1 MKKKSNTRV
10 FSILVAAC
18 AFVAIMCMFANIFAE
33 KVDSG
38 EGNIF
43 VAMFGMHNSDA
54 NVVWPIVGGFVGLIV
69 LALVGFVGFILG
81 DSGKKFIPF
90 IEIVLGIGV
99 GVLFFF
105 VIDFYIAASG
115 DNVSHFYAAHPEISL
130 GAGTICV
137 IVFSFLGAGLGLLNI
152 FADKNNGAK

>member
-10 FSILVAAC
+10 FSILVALS
-18 AFVAIMCMFANIFAE
+18 AFVAIMCMFANIFSE
-33 KVDSG
+33 KVDSA

-43 VAMFGMHNSDA
+43 VAMFGMHSTDHQ
-54 NVVWPIVGGFVGLIV
+54 VVWPIVIGFVALIV
-69 LALVGFVGFILG
+69 LVLIGLLGFILG

-105 VIDFYIAASG
+105 VIDFYMSANGFDLRA
-115 DNVSHFYAAHPEISL
+115 YPEITL
-130 GAGTICV
+130 GAGTICI
-137 IVFSFLGAGLGLLNI
+137 IVFSFLSAALGVLNI
-152 FADKNNGAK
+152 FVDKNGSK

>member
-10 FSILVAAC
+10 FSILAAAS

-43 VAMFGMHNSDA
+43 VAMFGMHNSEC
-54 NVVWPIVGGFVGLIV
+54 NVVWPIVGGFVALIILV
-69 LALVGFVGFILG
+69 LVGLVGFILG
-81 DSGKKFIPF
+81 DSGKKVIPF
-90 IEIVLGIGV
+90 IEIVLGIAI

-115 DNVSHFYAAHPEISL
+115 DDVSNFYAAHPEISL

-137 IVFSFLGAGLGLLNI
+137 IVFSFLSAALGFLNI
-152 FADKNNGAK
+152 FADRNTSK